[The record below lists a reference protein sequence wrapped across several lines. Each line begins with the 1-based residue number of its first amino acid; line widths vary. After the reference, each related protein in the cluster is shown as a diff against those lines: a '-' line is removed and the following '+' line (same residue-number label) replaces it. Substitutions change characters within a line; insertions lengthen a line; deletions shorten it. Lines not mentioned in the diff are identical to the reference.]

1 MERMVKWMESMDRD
15 KIMEIMKEREFTF
28 NLETRDGKGN
38 TTAYYFMANP
48 VIYQRNRRNIV
59 MTPSYSCAIYPD
71 TGEFEFTYAVPHSI
85 NELKSP
91 KCSPFESDDQ
101 FYRISNA
108 FERAVKVLYQAFENE

>member
-1 MERMVKWMESMDRD
+1 MDRD
-15 KIMEIMKEREFTF
+15 KIIDIMKERDFTF

-38 TTAYYFMANP
+38 TTAYYFTANP
-48 VIYQRNRRNIV
+48 VNYFTISPDIYQKNCRDVV
-59 MTPSYSCAIYPD
+59 MTPSYSCAVYPD

-101 FYRISNA
+101 FYRISNK
-108 FERAVKVLYQAFENE
+108 FESAVKVLYQAFENE